1 MLYPASHF
9 SSEDQKYFRSPFS
22 TNIRDDERDKQEST
36 LISTGEMYKIESDE
50 SVLNKLKVGKEKDIS
65 ISRGHLSR
73 AKTTSK
79 TFRRAQ
85 TLNNDSP
92 SIEMIAKF
100 AVEKDR

>member
-1 MLYPASHF
+1 
-9 SSEDQKYFRSPFS
+9 
-22 TNIRDDERDKQEST
+22 
-36 LISTGEMYKIESDE
+36 MYKIESDE
-50 SVLNKLKVGKEKDIS
+50 SVLNKLKVGKGKDISIS